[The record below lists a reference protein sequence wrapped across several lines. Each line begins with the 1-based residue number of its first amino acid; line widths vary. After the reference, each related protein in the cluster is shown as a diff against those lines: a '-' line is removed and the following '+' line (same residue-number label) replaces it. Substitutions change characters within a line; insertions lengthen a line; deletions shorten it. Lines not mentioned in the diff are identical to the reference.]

1 MTLMTVLSTA
11 PTKGAIA
18 LLGNTSNSAALA
30 DAVMPP
36 TSQPTPGKCAALARS
51 IAGL

>member
-1 MTLMTVLSTA
+1 MAATQGRADTGGNNHSSAKNTA
-11 PTKGAIA
+11 P
-18 LLGNTSNSAALA
+18 NTT
-30 DAVMPP
+30 P